1 MQIGEPAWINSSC
14 MRPEMAIITGC
25 NLESGDDH
33 PIHIT
38 TKYSMSDAIY
48 NIALYVRND
57 KMFKYPSN
65 QKSVHAS

>member
-1 MQIGEPAWINSSC
+1 
-14 MRPEMAIITGC
+14 MAIIIWLQLA
-25 NLESGDDH
+25 LESGNDH

-38 TKYSMSDAIY
+38 TKYSMPDVINN

-57 KMFKYPSN
+57 KMSKYPSN